1 MTNVAAAL
9 HTFFGSFGIPDY
21 LEGAVPD
28 DATFPYI
35 THQIVR
41 PEWRGSAPFYARVW
55 YRSLSVSGLCAK
67 VDEIAA
73 AIGEGVSIPT
83 NSGAVYITKDAVFDQ
98 YMPFEGDDMLKTAY
112 LSMII
117 QTPTI

>member
-1 MTNVAAAL
+1 MTNVATAL
-9 HTFFGSFGIPDY
+9 HTFFASFGIPDY
-21 LEGAVPD
+21 VENTVPE

-35 THQIVR
+35 THQFVQ
-41 PEWRGSAPFYARVW
+41 PEWSSSAPFYARVW
-55 YRSLSVSGLCAK
+55 YRSLSIGGLCAK

-83 NSGAVYITKDAVFDQ
+83 SDGAVYITKDALFDQ

-112 LSMII
+112 LRMII
-117 QTPTI
+117 QAVTA